1 MCSFRFL
8 YCPQVLLVVL
18 SILSA
23 VSVWNSVAVVWIS
36 WTMLSY
42 ELVIILHS
50 RLLRIW
56 LLLGKHLPLER
67 ARLWVSLRICIVGF
81 ENGDILWRGSMLGI
95 KFVLVGV
102 LWRSMLAS
110 SVLSGSTLPLDIQ
123 WVILPILQG
132 LRKSCSC
139 AKGFCRLLPLF
150 LLLYLISFLFLF
162 LDLVFNL

>member
-8 YCPQVLLVVL
+8 YCPQILLVVL

-23 VSVWNSVAVVWIS
+23 VSVWNSIAVVGIS
-36 WTMLSY
+36 WTVLPN
-42 ELVIILHS
+42 ELVIRLHS

-67 ARLWVSLRICIVGF
+67 ARLWVSFGICIVGF
-81 ENGDILWRGSMLGI
+81 ENRDILWRGSMLGI
-95 KFVLVGV
+95 KFVLVSV
-102 LWRSMLAS
+102 LGRSMLAS
-110 SVLSGSTLPLDIQ
+110 SFLPGSTLHLDIQ

-139 AKGFCRLLPLF
+139 AKGFCWLLSLFF
-150 LLLYLISFLFLF
+150 LL
-162 LDLVFNL
+162 